1 MWPGDRYLHFSIC
14 AGLTVLVSSTA
25 EIEITNLEKAL
36 STADNKLIDLE
47 ATNKNLSDDRDRH
60 MNKVEVETGL

>member
-1 MWPGDRYLHFSIC
+1 
-14 AGLTVLVSSTA
+14 LTVLVSSTA

-60 MNKVEVETGL
+60 MNKVEVKTRL